1 MDIYKTVL
9 WVCRLDI
16 DISICILFLHILHC
30 IQRTTT
36 AHLESKK
43 NTCSHLQ
50 PLAATRVATSSRKW
64 HTVMWELQRKEWS
77 TVISQL

>member
-43 NTCSHLQ
+43 NICSHLQ
-50 PLAATRVATSSRKW
+50 PLAATCSHSSGHK
-64 HTVMWELQRKEWS
+64 
-77 TVISQL
+77 